1 MIPYRQAAHSRLC
14 NACETYGQN
23 YSLDTLMSVYAL
35 GDVREKVDR
44 REQAYVGSGVAEG
57 KNSVGVLILICVGV
71 S

>member
-1 MIPYRQAAHSRLC
+1 MGALIVL
-14 NACETYGQN
+14 
-23 YSLDTLMSVYAL
+23 TLKIALLLVFFHCTLRVGYAL
-35 GDVREKVDR
+35 GDR